1 MVMRPTLGLEQ
12 YAAELSRILRELL
25 PAGAKRDYDRMIEL
39 AKDIEQ
45 LAIASRDGSSDEN
58 PG

>member
-1 MVMRPTLGLEQ
+1 MNREQ

-25 PAGAKRDYDRMIEL
+25 SAGAKRDWDKMLEL

-45 LAIASRDGSSDEN
+45 LANDGRDGKFNEDE
-58 PG
+58 G

>member
-1 MVMRPTLGLEQ
+1 MMNREQ

-25 PAGAKRDYDRMIEL
+25 SAGAKRDYDRMIEL

-45 LAIASRDGSSDEN
+45 LAAASRGGNQNEN
-58 PG
+58 P